1 MNTIRTTLFAAF
13 ALTLAAPA
21 FADGFP
27 VEVHGNYNTT
37 VRTGNV
43 QSNANGQNAKADINV
58 GGIQGG
64 ALADYTA
71 NAVTGNIST
80 SATGQNASSLSNI
93 GGIQGYTQ

>member
-1 MNTIRTTLFAAF
+1 MTTIRTTLFAAF

-21 FADGFP
+21 FADGFV

-37 VRTGNV
+37 ARVGNV

-58 GGIQGG
+58 VGVQGG
-64 ALADYTA
+64 ALVDYTA
-71 NAVTGNIST
+71 NATTGSIST

-93 GGIQGYTQ
+93 GGIQGYHQ